1 MKKLFSILLFVFAV
15 LVVCS
20 MKLNVKADENFSGRT
35 LTIYNVEDYIS
46 NGEDGYVDIIADFEE
61 LYNCKVNY
69 YTYDTNETMYN
80 QFNLQKE
87 GTYDLVCSSEYM
99 LQKMIKE
106 ELVVPLENVAAN
118 IPNYDKYAAKVL
130 REKFKSMEV
139 KYKGSTVNLDQ
150 FVVGYMWGTVGI
162 IYDPYCSDTIQEDVK
177 SWDVFWNP
185 TYKDL
190 ISIKNS
196 LRDAF
201 IPGLFHYYSQ
211 SDTFQ
216 TLMKAYQEDPSDVNC
231 KAYNVYLQDLFD
243 FKLDGSKESEAEN
256 MEKIAHVKEEL
267 TSMKKNIFG
276 FEVDSGKNDIITGKI
291 KLNLAYSGDAVF
303 SIDTARDEA
312 DKYLE
317 FYIPEDGSNNWYDGW
332 VIPKG
337 AKNVD
342 LAYKF
347 LDYLSDPANAADN
360 MDYIGYTPY
369 IVGDELFTLTGKW
382 YGACDYDVN
391 AEYLVEEEAYVIYND
406 ELFSIIKDKPA
417 DLAIYPDNTEYF
429 ESCEYDSEAEYTCG
443 DMVSNAGK
451 FYNYIADEDG
461 NGDLNDEDK
470 FECIEGYDLS
480 FLFEGSLS
488 EGRRAIIYAYD
499 GSQNEL
505 ETQYPNEQILARC
518 AIMND
523 FGVYN
528 DDVVIM
534 WSQVKASTNMTPV
547 YIFLSVTVVL
557 LAIGLTAY
565 FVRKKIVTNYKK
577 KLVKY

>member
-1 MKKLFSILLFVFAV
+1 MKKVFSILLFVFGFILLASTSIN
-15 LVVCS
+15 L
-20 MKLNVKADENFSGRT
+20 KADEDFSGRT

-106 ELVVPLENVAAN
+106 ELVVPFENLAVN
-118 IPNYDKYAAKVL
+118 IPNYEKYASKTL
-130 REKFKSMEV
+130 RNKFKGMEV
-139 KYKGSTVNLDQ
+139 QYKGETVNLDQ

-177 SWDVFWNP
+177 SWDVFWDP

-201 IPGLFHYYSQ
+201 IPGLFHYYSKEDNFQ
-211 SDTFQ
+211 S
-216 TLMKAYQEDPSDVNC
+216 LMKAYQENPTEENC
-231 KAYNVYLQDLFD
+231 KAYNALLQDIFD
-243 FKLDGSKESEAEN
+243 FKLDGSEASEQEN
-256 MEKIAHVKEEL
+256 FEKIAHVKDEL
-267 TSMKKNIFG
+267 IDMKKNIFG

-303 SIDTARDEA
+303 SIDTARNEA

-347 LDYLSDPANAADN
+347 LDYLSDPENAANN
-360 MDYIGYTPY
+360 MDYIGYTPF
-369 IVGDELFTLTGKW
+369 IVGDALFTLTGKW

-391 AEYLVEEEAYVIYND
+391 AEYLVEDEAYVIYED
-406 ELFSIIKDKPA
+406 ELYAIIKDKPA
-417 DLAIYPDNTEYF
+417 DLEVYPTNTEYF
-429 ESCEYDSEAEYTCG
+429 ESLEYDVSSTYTSG
-443 DMVSNAGK
+443 DMVSFAGK
-451 FYNYIADEDG
+451 YYNYINDEDG
-461 NGDLNDEDK
+461 NADITNEDY
-470 FECIEGYDLS
+470 FEEIEGYDLS
-480 FLFEGSLS
+480 YLFEGSLS

-505 ETQYPNEQILARC
+505 ETQYPSQEILARC

-528 DDVVIM
+528 DQVVIM
-534 WSQVKASTNMTPV
+534 WSQVKAYTNMTPV
-547 YIFLSVTVVL
+547 YVFLSIVL
-557 LAIGLTAY
+557 VLSIGLVV
-565 FVRKKIVTNYKK
+565 FVVVRKKIINNYKK
-577 KLVKY
+577 KLVK

>member
-1 MKKLFSILLFVFAV
+1 MKKVFSILLFVFGFI
-15 LVVCS
+15 LLLS
-20 MKLNVKADENFSGRT
+20 TSINLKADDDFSGRT

-46 NGEDGYVDIIADFEE
+46 NGEDGCVDIIADFEE

-106 ELVVPLENVAAN
+106 ELVVPFENLAVN
-118 IPNYDKYAAKVL
+118 IPNYEKYASKTL
-130 REKFKSMEV
+130 RNKFKGMEV
-139 KYKGSTVNLDQ
+139 QYKGETVNLDQ

-177 SWDVFWNP
+177 SWDVFWDP

-201 IPGLFHYYSQ
+201 IPGLFHYYSKED
-211 SDTFQ
+211 SFQ
-216 TLMKAYQEDPSDVNC
+216 NLMKAYQENPTEENC
-231 KAYNVYLQDLFD
+231 KAYNALLQDIFD
-243 FKLDGSKESEAEN
+243 FKLDGSEASEKEN
-256 MEKIAHVKEEL
+256 YEKIAHVKDEL
-267 TSMKKNIFG
+267 IDMKKNIFG

-303 SIDTARDEA
+303 SIDTARNEA

-347 LDYLSDPANAADN
+347 LDYLSDPENAANN
-360 MDYIGYTPY
+360 MDYIGYTPF
-369 IVGDELFTLTGKW
+369 IVGDALFTLTGKW

-391 AEYLVEEEAYVIYND
+391 AEYLVEDEAYVIYED
-406 ELFSIIKDKPA
+406 ELYAIIKDKPA
-417 DLAIYPDNTEYF
+417 DLEVYPTNTEYF
-429 ESCEYDSEAEYTCG
+429 ESLEYDASSTYTSG
-443 DMVSNAGK
+443 DMVSFAGK
-451 FYNYIADEDG
+451 YYNYINDEDG
-461 NGDLNDEDK
+461 NADITNEDY
-470 FECIEGYDLS
+470 FEEIEGYDLS
-480 FLFEGSLS
+480 YLFEGSLS

-505 ETQYPNEQILARC
+505 ETQYPSQEILARC

-528 DDVVIM
+528 DQVVIM
-534 WSQVKASTNMTPV
+534 WSQVKAYTNMTPV
-547 YIFLSVTVVL
+547 YVFLSIVL
-557 LAIGLTAY
+557 VLSIGLVI
-565 FVRKKIVTNYKK
+565 FVVVRKKIINNYKK
-577 KLVKY
+577 KLVK

>member
-1 MKKLFSILLFVFAV
+1 MKKVFSILLFVFGFI
-15 LVVCS
+15 LLLS
-20 MKLNVKADENFSGRT
+20 TSINLKADEDFSGRT

-61 LYNCKVNY
+61 KYNCKVNY

-106 ELVVPLENVAAN
+106 ELVVPFENLAVN
-118 IPNYDKYAAKVL
+118 IPNYEKYASKTL
-130 REKFKSMEV
+130 RNKFKGMEV
-139 KYKGSTVNLDQ
+139 QYKGETVNLDQ

-201 IPGLFHYYSQ
+201 IPGLFHYYSKEDNFQ
-211 SDTFQ
+211 S
-216 TLMKAYQEDPSDVNC
+216 LMKAYQENPTEENC
-231 KAYNVYLQDLFD
+231 KAYNALLQDIFD
-243 FKLDGSKESEAEN
+243 FKLDGSEASENEN
-256 MEKIAHVKEEL
+256 YEKIAHVKDEL
-267 TSMKKNIFG
+267 IDMKKNIFG

-303 SIDTARDEA
+303 SIDTARNEA

-347 LDYLSDPANAADN
+347 LDYLSDPENAANN
-360 MDYIGYTPY
+360 MDYIGYTPF
-369 IVGDELFTLTGKW
+369 IVGDALFTLTGKW

-391 AEYLVEEEAYVIYND
+391 AEYLVEDEAYVIYED
-406 ELFSIIKDKPA
+406 ELYVIIKDKPA
-417 DLAIYPDNTEYF
+417 DLEIYPTNTEYF
-429 ESCEYDSEAEYTCG
+429 ESLEYDASSTYTSG
-443 DMVSNAGK
+443 DMVSFSGK
-451 FYNYIADEDG
+451 YYNYINDEDG
-461 NGDLNDEDK
+461 NADITNEDY
-470 FECIEGYDLS
+470 FEEIEGYDLS
-480 FLFEGSLS
+480 YLFEGSLS

-505 ETQYPNEQILARC
+505 ETQYPSQEILARC

-528 DDVVIM
+528 DQVVIM
-534 WSQVKASTNMTPV
+534 WSQVKAYTNMTPV
-547 YIFLSVTVVL
+547 YVFLSVVL
-557 LAIGLTAY
+557 VLSIGLVV
-565 FVRKKIVTNYKK
+565 FVVVRKKIINNYKK
-577 KLVKY
+577 KLVK

>member
-1 MKKLFSILLFVFAV
+1 MKKVFSILLFVFGFI
-15 LVVCS
+15 LLLS
-20 MKLNVKADENFSGRT
+20 TSINLKADDDFSGRT

-46 NGEDGYVDIIADFEE
+46 NGEDGCVDIIADFEE
-61 LYNCKVNY
+61 KYNCKVNY

-106 ELVVPLENVAAN
+106 ELVVPFENLAEN
-118 IPNYDKYAAKVL
+118 IPNYEKYASKTL
-130 REKFKSMEV
+130 RNKFKGMEV
-139 KYKGSTVNLDQ
+139 QYKGETVNLDQ

-177 SWDVFWNP
+177 SWDVFWDP

-211 SDTFQ
+211 EENFQ
-216 TLMKAYQEDPSDVNC
+216 NLMKAYQENPTEENC
-231 KAYNVYLQDLFD
+231 KAYNALLQDIFD
-243 FKLDGSKESEAEN
+243 FKLDGSEASENEN
-256 MEKIAHVKEEL
+256 YEKIAHVKDEL
-267 TSMKKNIFG
+267 IDMKKNIFG

-303 SIDTARDEA
+303 SIDTARNEA

-347 LDYLSDPANAADN
+347 LDYLSDPENAANN
-360 MDYIGYTPY
+360 MDYIGYTPF
-369 IVGDELFTLTGKW
+369 IVGDALFTLTGKW

-391 AEYLVEEEAYVIYND
+391 AEYLVEDEAYVIYED
-406 ELFSIIKDKPA
+406 ELYAIIKDKPA
-417 DLAIYPDNTEYF
+417 DLEVYPTNIEYF
-429 ESCEYDSEAEYTCG
+429 ESLEYDASSTYTSG
-443 DMVSNAGK
+443 DMVSFAGK
-451 FYNYIADEDG
+451 YYNYIYDEDG
-461 NGDLNDEDK
+461 NADITNEDY
-470 FECIEGYDLS
+470 FEEIKGYDLS
-480 FLFEGSLS
+480 YLFEGSLS

-505 ETQYPNEQILARC
+505 ETQYPSQEILARC

-528 DDVVIM
+528 DQVVIM
-534 WSQVKASTNMTPV
+534 WSQVKAYTNMTPV
-547 YIFLSVTVVL
+547 YVFLSIVL
-557 LAIGLTAY
+557 VLSIGLVV
-565 FVRKKIVTNYKK
+565 FVVVRKKIINNYKK
-577 KLVKY
+577 KLVK

>member
-1 MKKLFSILLFVFAV
+1 MKKILSCLIVFLSALILL
-15 LVVCS
+15 S
-20 MKLNVKADENFSGRT
+20 TSLNVNADEDYGGRV

-61 LYNCKVNY
+61 KYNVKVNY

-106 ELVVPLENVAAN
+106 ELVVPIDNIEAN
-118 IPNYDKYAAKVL
+118 IPNYHKYASKAL
-130 REKFKSMEV
+130 REKFRGMEV
-139 KYKGSTVNLDQ
+139 KYKGETVNLDQ

-162 IYDPYCSDTIQEDVK
+162 IYDPYCSDTIREDVK
-177 SWDVFWNP
+177 TWDVFWNP
-185 TYKDL
+185 EYKDL

-211 SDTFQ
+211 EDNFQ
-216 TLMKAYQEDPSDVNC
+216 NLMKAYQEAPTEANC
-231 KAYNVYLQDLFD
+231 KAYNALLQDIFD
-243 FKLDGSKESEAEN
+243 FKLDGSSASEAEN
-256 MEKIAHVKEEL
+256 LEKIAHVKDEL
-267 TSMKKNIFG
+267 ISMKGNIFG

-303 SIDTARDEA
+303 SIDTARNEA
-312 DKYLE
+312 DKRLE

-342 LAYKF
+342 LAYLF
-347 LDYLSDPANAADN
+347 LDYLSDPVNAADN
-360 MDYIGYTPY
+360 MDYIGYTPF
-369 IVGDELFTLTGKW
+369 IVGDALFTLTGKW

-391 AEYLVEEEAYVIYND
+391 AEYLVEDEAYVIYND
-406 ELFSIIKDKPA
+406 ELFEIIKDKPA
-417 DLAIYPDNTEYF
+417 ELEVYPDNEEYF
-429 ESCEYDSEAEYTCG
+429 SSLEYDESETYTSG
-443 DMVSNAGK
+443 DMVSFEGK
-451 FYNYIADEDG
+451 YYTYINDNDG
-461 NGDLNDEDK
+461 NGDITDENF
-470 FECIEGYDLS
+470 FEEIEGYDLS
-480 FLFEGSLS
+480 YLFEGSLS

-505 ETQYPNEQILARC
+505 ETQYPSEEILARC

-528 DDVVIM
+528 DQVVIM
-534 WSQVKASTNMTPV
+534 WSQVKAYTNMTPV
-547 YIFLSVTVVL
+547 YIFLAVVAVL
-557 LAIGLTAY
+557 LVGFSVFY
-565 FVRKKIVTNYKK
+565 VVRKRIITNYKK

>member
-1 MKKLFSILLFVFAV
+1 MKKVFSILLFVFGFI
-15 LVVCS
+15 LLLS
-20 MKLNVKADENFSGRT
+20 TSINLKADEDFSGRV

-106 ELVVPLENVAAN
+106 ELVVPFENLAVN
-118 IPNYDKYAAKVL
+118 IPNYEKYASKTL
-130 REKFKSMEV
+130 RNKFKGMEV
-139 KYKGSTVNLDQ
+139 QYKGETVNLDQ

-177 SWDVFWNP
+177 SWDVFWDP

-201 IPGLFHYYSQ
+201 IPGLFHYYSKEDNFQ
-211 SDTFQ
+211 S
-216 TLMKAYQEDPSDVNC
+216 LMKAYQENPTEENC
-231 KAYNVYLQDLFD
+231 KAYNALLQDIFD
-243 FKLDGSKESEAEN
+243 FKLDGSEASEQEN
-256 MEKIAHVKEEL
+256 FEKIAHVKDEL
-267 TSMKKNIFG
+267 IDMKKNIFG

-303 SIDTARDEA
+303 SIDTAREEA

-347 LDYLSDPANAADN
+347 LDYLSDPENAANN
-360 MDYIGYTPY
+360 MDYIGYTPF
-369 IVGDELFTLTGKW
+369 IVGDALFTLTGKW

-391 AEYLVEEEAYVIYND
+391 AEYLVEDEAYVIYED
-406 ELFSIIKDKPA
+406 ELYAIIKDKPA
-417 DLAIYPDNTEYF
+417 DLEVYPTNTEYF
-429 ESCEYDSEAEYTCG
+429 ESLEYDASSTYTSG
-443 DMVSNAGK
+443 DMVSFAGK
-451 FYNYIADEDG
+451 YYNYINDEDG
-461 NGDLNDEDK
+461 NADITNEDY
-470 FECIEGYDLS
+470 FEEIEGYDLS
-480 FLFEGSLS
+480 YLFEGSLS

-505 ETQYPNEQILARC
+505 ETQYPSQEILARC

-528 DDVVIM
+528 DQVVIM
-534 WSQVKASTNMTPV
+534 WSQVKAYTNMTPV
-547 YIFLSVTVVL
+547 YVFLSVVL
-557 LAIGLTAY
+557 VLSIGLVV
-565 FVRKKIVTNYKK
+565 FVVVRKKIINNYKK
-577 KLVKY
+577 KLVK

>member
-1 MKKLFSILLFVFAV
+1 MKKVFSILLFAFGFI
-15 LVVCS
+15 LLLS
-20 MKLNVKADENFSGRT
+20 TSINLKADEDFSGRV

-61 LYNCKVNY
+61 KYNCKVNY

-106 ELVVPLENVAAN
+106 ELVVPFENLAVN
-118 IPNYDKYAAKVL
+118 IPNYEKYASKTL
-130 REKFKSMEV
+130 RNKFKGMEV
-139 KYKGSTVNLDQ
+139 QYKGETVNLDQ

-177 SWDVFWNP
+177 SWDVFWDP

-201 IPGLFHYYSQ
+201 IPGLFHYYSKEDNFQ
-211 SDTFQ
+211 S
-216 TLMKAYQEDPSDVNC
+216 LMKAYQENPTEENC
-231 KAYNVYLQDLFD
+231 KAYNALLQDIFD
-243 FKLDGSKESEAEN
+243 FKLDGSEASEQEN
-256 MEKIAHVKEEL
+256 FEKIAHVKDEL
-267 TSMKKNIFG
+267 IDMKKNIFG

-303 SIDTARDEA
+303 SIDTAREEA

-347 LDYLSDPANAADN
+347 LDYLSDPENAANN
-360 MDYIGYTPY
+360 MDYIGYTPF
-369 IVGDELFTLTGKW
+369 IVGDALFTLTGKW

-391 AEYLVEEEAYVIYND
+391 AEYLAEDEAYVIYED
-406 ELFSIIKDKPA
+406 ELYAIIKDKPA
-417 DLAIYPDNTEYF
+417 DLEVYPTNTEYF
-429 ESCEYDSEAEYTCG
+429 ESLEYDVSSTYTSG
-443 DMVSNAGK
+443 DMVSFAGK
-451 FYNYIADEDG
+451 YYNYINDEDG
-461 NGDLNDEDK
+461 NADITNEDY
-470 FECIEGYDLS
+470 FEEIEGYDLS
-480 FLFEGSLS
+480 YLFEGSLS

-505 ETQYPNEQILARC
+505 ETQYPSQEILARC

-528 DDVVIM
+528 DQVVIM
-534 WSQVKASTNMTPV
+534 WSQVKAYTNMTPV
-547 YIFLSVTVVL
+547 YVFLSVVL
-557 LAIGLTAY
+557 VLSIGLVV
-565 FVRKKIVTNYKK
+565 FVVVRKKIINNYKK
-577 KLVKY
+577 KLVK

>member
-1 MKKLFSILLFVFAV
+1 MKKVFSILLFVFGFI
-15 LVVCS
+15 LLLS
-20 MKLNVKADENFSGRT
+20 TSINLKADEDFSGRT

-61 LYNCKVNY
+61 KYNCKVNY

-106 ELVVPLENVAAN
+106 ELVVPFENLAVN
-118 IPNYDKYAAKVL
+118 IPNYEKYASKTL
-130 REKFKSMEV
+130 RNKFKGMEV
-139 KYKGSTVNLDQ
+139 QYKGETVNLDQ

-177 SWDVFWNP
+177 SWDVFWDP

-201 IPGLFHYYSQ
+201 IPGLFHYYSKE
-211 SDTFQ
+211 DNFQ
-216 TLMKAYQEDPSDVNC
+216 NLMKAYQENPTEENC
-231 KAYNVYLQDLFD
+231 KAYNALLQDIFD
-243 FKLDGSKESEAEN
+243 FKLDGSEASENEN
-256 MEKIAHVKEEL
+256 YEKIAHVKDEL
-267 TSMKKNIFG
+267 IDMKKNIFG

-303 SIDTARDEA
+303 SIDTARNEA

-342 LAYKF
+342 LAYRF
-347 LDYLSDPANAADN
+347 LDYLSDPENAANN
-360 MDYIGYTPY
+360 MDYIGYTPF
-369 IVGDELFTLTGKW
+369 IVGDALFTLTGKW

-391 AEYLVEEEAYVIYND
+391 AEYLVEDEAYVIYED
-406 ELFSIIKDKPA
+406 ELYAIIKDKPA
-417 DLAIYPDNTEYF
+417 DLEVYPTNTEYF
-429 ESCEYDSEAEYTCG
+429 ESLEYDASSTYTSG
-443 DMVSNAGK
+443 DMVSFAGK
-451 FYNYIADEDG
+451 YYNYINDEDG
-461 NGDLNDEDK
+461 NADITNEDY
-470 FECIEGYDLS
+470 FEEIEGYDLS
-480 FLFEGSLS
+480 YLFEGSLS

-505 ETQYPNEQILARC
+505 ETQYPSQEILARC

-528 DDVVIM
+528 DQVVIM
-534 WSQVKASTNMTPV
+534 WSQVKAYTNMTPV
-547 YIFLSVTVVL
+547 YVFLSVVL
-557 LAIGLTAY
+557 VLSIGLVV
-565 FVRKKIVTNYKK
+565 FVVVRKKIINNYKK
-577 KLVKY
+577 KLVK

>member
-1 MKKLFSILLFVFAV
+1 MKKVFSILLFVFGFI
-15 LVVCS
+15 LLLS
-20 MKLNVKADENFSGRT
+20 TSISLKADEDFSGRV

-61 LYNCKVNY
+61 KYNCKVNY

-106 ELVVPLENVAAN
+106 ELVVPFENLAVN
-118 IPNYDKYAAKVL
+118 IPNYEKYASKTL
-130 REKFKSMEV
+130 RNKFKGMEV
-139 KYKGSTVNLDQ
+139 QYKGETVNLDQ

-177 SWDVFWNP
+177 SWDVFWDP

-201 IPGLFHYYSQ
+201 IPGLFHYYSKEDNFQ
-211 SDTFQ
+211 S
-216 TLMKAYQEDPSDVNC
+216 LMKAYQENPTEENC
-231 KAYNVYLQDLFD
+231 KAYNALLQDIFD
-243 FKLDGSKESEAEN
+243 FKLDGSEASENEN
-256 MEKIAHVKEEL
+256 YEKIAHVKDEL
-267 TSMKKNIFG
+267 IDMKKNIFG

-303 SIDTARDEA
+303 SIDTAREEA

-347 LDYLSDPANAADN
+347 LDYLSDPENAANN
-360 MDYIGYTPY
+360 MDYIGYTPF
-369 IVGDELFTLTGKW
+369 IVGDALFTLTGKW

-391 AEYLVEEEAYVIYND
+391 AEYLVEDEAYVIYED
-406 ELFSIIKDKPA
+406 ELYAIIKDKPA
-417 DLAIYPDNTEYF
+417 DLEVYPTNTEYF
-429 ESCEYDSEAEYTCG
+429 ESLEYDASSTYTSG
-443 DMVSNAGK
+443 DMVSFAGK
-451 FYNYIADEDG
+451 YYNYINDEDG
-461 NGDLNDEDK
+461 NADITNEDY
-470 FECIEGYDLS
+470 FEEIEGYDLS
-480 FLFEGSLS
+480 YLFEGSLS

-505 ETQYPNEQILARC
+505 ETQYPSQEILARC

-528 DDVVIM
+528 DQVVIM
-534 WSQVKASTNMTPV
+534 WSQVKAYTNMTPV
-547 YIFLSVTVVL
+547 YVFLSVVL
-557 LAIGLTAY
+557 VLSIGLVV
-565 FVRKKIVTNYKK
+565 FVVVRKKIINNYKK
-577 KLVKY
+577 KLVK

>member
-1 MKKLFSILLFVFAV
+1 MKKILTYLIVFLSA
-15 LVVCS
+15 LAILS
-20 MKLNVKADENFSGRT
+20 TSLNIRADEDFGGRT

-61 LYNCKVNY
+61 KYNVKVNY

-106 ELVVPLENVAAN
+106 ELVVPFENVEAN
-118 IPNYDKYAAKVL
+118 IPNYHKYTSKAL
-130 REKFKSMEV
+130 REKFKGMEV
-139 KYKGSTVNLDQ
+139 TYKGETVNLDQ

-162 IYDPYCSDTIQEDVK
+162 IYDPECSDTIQEDVK

-185 TYKDL
+185 EYKDL

-211 SDTFQ
+211 DDTFQ
-216 TLMKAYQEDPSDVNC
+216 TLMKAYQEDPTEANC
-231 KAYNVYLQDLFD
+231 KAYNALLQDIFD
-243 FKLDGSKESEAEN
+243 FKLDGSRASEEEN
-256 MEKIAHVKEEL
+256 YAKIAHVKDEL
-267 TSMKKNIFG
+267 ISMKGNIFG

-303 SIDTARDEA
+303 SIDTARNEA

-347 LDYLSDPANAADN
+347 LDYLSDPENAANN
-360 MDYIGYTPY
+360 MDYIGYTPF
-369 IVGDELFTLTGKW
+369 IVGDALFTLTGKW

-391 AEYLVEEEAYVIYND
+391 AEYLVEDEAYVIYND
-406 ELFSIIKDKPA
+406 ELFEIIKDKPA
-417 DLAIYPDNTEYF
+417 ELEVYPDNTEYF
-429 ESCEYDSEAEYTCG
+429 SSLEYDEEETYTSG
-443 DMVSNAGK
+443 DMVSYNGK
-451 FYNYIADEDG
+451 YYNYINENDG
-461 NGDLNDEDK
+461 NGDILNEDF
-470 FECIEGYDLS
+470 FEEIEGYDLS
-480 FLFEGSLS
+480 YLFEGSLT

-505 ETQYPNEQILARC
+505 ETQYPSQEILARC

-528 DDVVIM
+528 DQVVIM
-534 WSQVKASTNMTPV
+534 WSQVKAYTNMTPV
-547 YIFLSVTVVL
+547 YVFLSVVAVL
-557 LAIGLTAY
+557 LIGFAVFY
-565 FVRKKIVTNYKK
+565 VVRKRIITNYKK
-577 KLVKY
+577 KLVK

>member
-1 MKKLFSILLFVFAV
+1 MKKVFSILLFVFAFV
-15 LVVCS
+15 LVFS
-20 MKLNVKADENFSGRT
+20 TSLSLKADDDFNGRV

-61 LYNCKVNY
+61 KYNCRVNY

-106 ELVVPLENVAAN
+106 ELVVPIEDLPTN
-118 IPNYDKYAAKVL
+118 IPNYEKYASKTL
-130 REKFKSMEV
+130 RNKFKGMEV
-139 KYKGSTVNLDQ
+139 KYKGQTVNLDQ

-185 TYKDL
+185 IYKDL

-211 SDTFQ
+211 EENFQ
-216 TLMKAYQEDPSDVNC
+216 SLMKAYQENPTEENC
-231 KAYNVYLQDLFD
+231 KAYNALLQDIFD
-243 FKLDGSKESEAEN
+243 FKLDGSEASENEN
-256 MEKIAHVKEEL
+256 YEKIAHVKDEL
-267 TSMKKNIFG
+267 ISMKQNIFG

-303 SIDTARDEA
+303 SIDTARNEA

-347 LDYLSDPANAADN
+347 LDYLSNPENAANN
-360 MDYIGYTPY
+360 MDYIGYTPF
-369 IVGDELFTLTGKW
+369 IVGDALFTLTGKW

-391 AEYLVEEEAYVIYND
+391 AEYLVEDEAYVIYED
-406 ELFSIIKDKPA
+406 ELFAIIKDKPA
-417 DLAIYPDNTEYF
+417 DLEVYPTNTEYF
-429 ESCEYDSEAEYTCG
+429 ESLEYDATSTYTSG
-443 DMVSNAGK
+443 DMVSFAGK
-451 FYNYIADEDG
+451 YYNYINDEDG
-461 NGDLNDEDK
+461 NADITNEDY
-470 FECIEGYDLS
+470 FEEIEGYDLS
-480 FLFEGSLS
+480 YLFEGSLS

-505 ETQYPNEQILARC
+505 ETQYPSQEILARC

-528 DDVVIM
+528 DQVVIM
-534 WSQVKASTNMTPV
+534 WSQVKAYTNMTPV
-547 YIFLSVTVVL
+547 YVFLSIVL
-557 LAIGLTAY
+557 VLSAGLIIFY
-565 FVRKKIVTNYKK
+565 VVRKRIINI
-577 KLVKY
+577 

>member
-1 MKKLFSILLFVFAV
+1 MKKVFSILLFVFGFI
-15 LVVCS
+15 LLLS
-20 MKLNVKADENFSGRT
+20 TSINLKADDDFSGRT

-46 NGEDGYVDIIADFEE
+46 NGEDGCVDIIADFEE

-106 ELVVPLENVAAN
+106 ELVVPFENLAKN
-118 IPNYDKYAAKVL
+118 IPNYEKYASKTL
-130 REKFKSMEV
+130 RNKFKGMEV
-139 KYKGSTVNLDQ
+139 QYKGETVNLDQ

-177 SWDVFWNP
+177 SWDVFWDP

-201 IPGLFHYYSQ
+201 IPGLFHYYSKE
-211 SDTFQ
+211 DNFQ
-216 TLMKAYQEDPSDVNC
+216 NLMKAYQENPTEENC
-231 KAYNVYLQDLFD
+231 KAYNALLQDIFD
-243 FKLDGSKESEAEN
+243 FKLDGSEASENEN
-256 MEKIAHVKEEL
+256 YEKIAHVKDEL
-267 TSMKKNIFG
+267 IDMKKNIFG

-303 SIDTARDEA
+303 SIDTAREEA

-347 LDYLSDPANAADN
+347 LDYLSDPENAANN
-360 MDYIGYTPY
+360 MDYIGYTPF
-369 IVGDELFTLTGKW
+369 IVGDALFTLTGKW

-391 AEYLVEEEAYVIYND
+391 AEYLVEDEAYVIYED
-406 ELFSIIKDKPA
+406 ELYAIIKDKPA
-417 DLAIYPDNTEYF
+417 DLEVYPTNTEYF
-429 ESCEYDSEAEYTCG
+429 ESLEYDVSSTYTSG
-443 DMVSNAGK
+443 DMVSFEGK
-451 FYNYIADEDG
+451 YYNYINDEDG
-461 NGDLNDEDK
+461 NADITNEDY
-470 FECIEGYDLS
+470 FEAIEGYDLS
-480 FLFEGSLS
+480 YLFEGSLS

-505 ETQYPNEQILARC
+505 ETQYPSQEILARC

-528 DDVVIM
+528 DQVVIM
-534 WSQVKASTNMTPV
+534 WSQVKAYTNMTPV
-547 YIFLSVTVVL
+547 YVFLSIVL
-557 LAIGLTAY
+557 VLSIGLVI
-565 FVRKKIVTNYKK
+565 FVVVRKKIINNYKK
-577 KLVKY
+577 KLVK

>member
-1 MKKLFSILLFVFAV
+1 MKKVFSILLFVFGFILLASTSIN
-15 LVVCS
+15 L
-20 MKLNVKADENFSGRT
+20 KADEDFSGRV

-106 ELVVPLENVAAN
+106 ELVVPFENLAEN
-118 IPNYDKYAAKVL
+118 IPNYEKYASKTL
-130 REKFKSMEV
+130 RNKFKGMEV
-139 KYKGSTVNLDQ
+139 QYKGETVNLDQ

-177 SWDVFWNP
+177 SWDVFWDP

-201 IPGLFHYYSQ
+201 IPGLFHYYSKEDNFQ
-211 SDTFQ
+211 S
-216 TLMKAYQEDPSDVNC
+216 LMKAYQENPTEENC
-231 KAYNVYLQDLFD
+231 KAYNALLQDIFD
-243 FKLDGSKESEAEN
+243 FKLDGSEASEQEN
-256 MEKIAHVKEEL
+256 FEKIAHVKDEL
-267 TSMKKNIFG
+267 IDMKKNIFG

-303 SIDTARDEA
+303 SIDTARNEA

-347 LDYLSDPANAADN
+347 LDYLSDPENAANN
-360 MDYIGYTPY
+360 MDYIGYTPF
-369 IVGDELFTLTGKW
+369 IVGDALFTLTGKW

-391 AEYLVEEEAYVIYND
+391 AEYLVEDEAYVIYED
-406 ELFSIIKDKPA
+406 ELYAIIKDKPA
-417 DLAIYPDNTEYF
+417 DLEVYPTNTEYF
-429 ESCEYDSEAEYTCG
+429 ESLEYDASSTYTSG
-443 DMVSNAGK
+443 DMVSFSGK
-451 FYNYIADEDG
+451 YYNYINDEDG
-461 NGDLNDEDK
+461 NADITNEDY
-470 FECIEGYDLS
+470 FEEIEGYDLS
-480 FLFEGSLS
+480 YLFEGSLS

-505 ETQYPNEQILARC
+505 ETQYPSQEILARC

-528 DDVVIM
+528 DQVVIM
-534 WSQVKASTNMTPV
+534 WSQVKAYTNMTPV
-547 YIFLSVTVVL
+547 YVFLSVVL
-557 LAIGLTAY
+557 VLSIGLVV
-565 FVRKKIVTNYKK
+565 FVVVRKKIINNYKK
-577 KLVKY
+577 KLVK

>member
-1 MKKLFSILLFVFAV
+1 MKKVFSILLFVFGFILLASTSIN
-15 LVVCS
+15 L
-20 MKLNVKADENFSGRT
+20 KADEDFSGRV

-106 ELVVPLENVAAN
+106 ELVVPFENLAVN
-118 IPNYDKYAAKVL
+118 IPNYEKYASKTL
-130 REKFKSMEV
+130 RNKFKGMEV
-139 KYKGSTVNLDQ
+139 QYKGETVNLDQ

-177 SWDVFWNP
+177 SWDVFWDP

-201 IPGLFHYYSQ
+201 IPGLFHYYSKEDNFQ
-211 SDTFQ
+211 S
-216 TLMKAYQEDPSDVNC
+216 LMKAYQENPTEENC
-231 KAYNVYLQDLFD
+231 KAYNALLQDIFD
-243 FKLDGSKESEAEN
+243 FKLDGSEASEQEN
-256 MEKIAHVKEEL
+256 FEKIAHVKDEL
-267 TSMKKNIFG
+267 IDMKKNIFG

-303 SIDTARDEA
+303 SIDTARNEA

-347 LDYLSDPANAADN
+347 LDYLSDPENAANN
-360 MDYIGYTPY
+360 MDYIGYTPF
-369 IVGDELFTLTGKW
+369 IVGDALFTLTGKW

-391 AEYLVEEEAYVIYND
+391 AEYLVEDEAYVIYED
-406 ELFSIIKDKPA
+406 ELYAIIKDKLA
-417 DLAIYPDNTEYF
+417 DLEVYPTNTEYF
-429 ESCEYDSEAEYTCG
+429 ESLEYDASSTYTSG
-443 DMVSNAGK
+443 DMVSFAGK
-451 FYNYIADEDG
+451 YYNYINDEDG
-461 NGDLNDEDK
+461 NADITNEDY
-470 FECIEGYDLS
+470 FEEIEGYDLS
-480 FLFEGSLS
+480 YLFEGSLS

-505 ETQYPNEQILARC
+505 ETQYPSQEILARC

-528 DDVVIM
+528 DQVVIM
-534 WSQVKASTNMTPV
+534 WSQVKAYTNMTPV
-547 YIFLSVTVVL
+547 YVFLSIVL
-557 LAIGLTAY
+557 VLSIGLVV
-565 FVRKKIVTNYKK
+565 FVVVRKKIINNYKK
-577 KLVKY
+577 KLVK

>member
-1 MKKLFSILLFVFAV
+1 MKKVFSILLFVFGFI
-15 LVVCS
+15 LLLS
-20 MKLNVKADENFSGRT
+20 TSINLKADDDFSGRT

-46 NGEDGYVDIIADFEE
+46 NGEDGCVDIIADFEE
-61 LYNCKVNY
+61 KYNCKVNY

-106 ELVVPLENVAAN
+106 ELVVPFENLAEN
-118 IPNYDKYAAKVL
+118 IPNYEKYASKTL
-130 REKFKSMEV
+130 RNKFKGMEV
-139 KYKGSTVNLDQ
+139 QYKGETVNLDQ

-177 SWDVFWNP
+177 SWDVFWDP

-211 SDTFQ
+211 EENFQ
-216 TLMKAYQEDPSDVNC
+216 NLMKAYQENPTEENC
-231 KAYNVYLQDLFD
+231 KAYNALLQDIFD
-243 FKLDGSKESEAEN
+243 FKLDGSEASENEN
-256 MEKIAHVKEEL
+256 YEKIAHVKDEL
-267 TSMKKNIFG
+267 IDMKKNIFG

-303 SIDTARDEA
+303 SIDTARNEA

-347 LDYLSDPANAADN
+347 LDYLSDPENAANN
-360 MDYIGYTPY
+360 MDYIGYTPF
-369 IVGDELFTLTGKW
+369 IVGDALFTLTGKW

-391 AEYLVEEEAYVIYND
+391 A
-406 ELFSIIKDKPA
+406 S
-417 DLAIYPDNTEYF
+417 
-429 ESCEYDSEAEYTCG
+429 S
-443 DMVSNAGK
+443 
-451 FYNYIADEDG
+451 
-461 NGDLNDEDK
+461 
-470 FECIEGYDLS
+470 
-480 FLFEGSLS
+480 
-488 EGRRAIIYAYD
+488 
-499 GSQNEL
+499 
-505 ETQYPNEQILARC
+505 
-518 AIMND
+518 
-523 FGVYN
+523 
-528 DDVVIM
+528 
-534 WSQVKASTNMTPV
+534 ST
-547 YIFLSVTVVL
+547 
-557 LAIGLTAY
+557 
-565 FVRKKIVTNYKK
+565 
-577 KLVKY
+577 KYSAFTS

>member
-1 MKKLFSILLFVFAV
+1 MKKVFSILLFVFGFI
-15 LVVCS
+15 LLLS
-20 MKLNVKADENFSGRT
+20 TSINLKADEDFSGRT

-61 LYNCKVNY
+61 KYNCKVNY

-106 ELVVPLENVAAN
+106 ELVVPFENLAVN
-118 IPNYDKYAAKVL
+118 IPNYEKYASKTL
-130 REKFKSMEV
+130 RNKFKGMEV
-139 KYKGSTVNLDQ
+139 QYKGETVNLDQ

-177 SWDVFWNP
+177 SWDVFWDP

-201 IPGLFHYYSQ
+201 IPGLFHYYSKE
-211 SDTFQ
+211 DNFQ
-216 TLMKAYQEDPSDVNC
+216 NLMKAYQENPTEENC
-231 KAYNVYLQDLFD
+231 KVYNALLQDIFD
-243 FKLDGSKESEAEN
+243 FKLDGSEASENEN
-256 MEKIAHVKEEL
+256 YEKIAHVKDEL
-267 TSMKKNIFG
+267 IDMKKNIFG

-303 SIDTARDEA
+303 SIDTAREEA

-347 LDYLSDPANAADN
+347 LDYLSDPENAANN
-360 MDYIGYTPY
+360 MDYIGYTPF
-369 IVGDELFTLTGKW
+369 IVGDALFTLTGKW

-391 AEYLVEEEAYVIYND
+391 AEYLVEDEAYVIYED
-406 ELFSIIKDKPA
+406 ELYAIIKDKPA
-417 DLAIYPDNTEYF
+417 DLEVYPTNTEYF
-429 ESCEYDSEAEYTCG
+429 ESLEYDASSTYTSG
-443 DMVSNAGK
+443 DMVSFAGK
-451 FYNYIADEDG
+451 YYNYINDEDG
-461 NGDLNDEDK
+461 NADITNEDY
-470 FECIEGYDLS
+470 FEEIEGYDLS
-480 FLFEGSLS
+480 YLFEGSLS
-488 EGRRAIIYAYD
+488 EGRRAIIYAYE

-505 ETQYPNEQILARC
+505 ETQYPSQEILARC

-528 DDVVIM
+528 DQVVIM
-534 WSQVKASTNMTPV
+534 WSQVKAYTNMTPV
-547 YIFLSVTVVL
+547 YVFLSVVL
-557 LAIGLTAY
+557 VLSIGLVV
-565 FVRKKIVTNYKK
+565 FVVVRKKIINNYKK
-577 KLVKY
+577 KLVK

>member
-1 MKKLFSILLFVFAV
+1 MKKILTCLIVFISAVALLSTSI
-15 LVVCS
+15 
-20 MKLNVKADENFSGRT
+20 NIKADEDFGGRT

-61 LYNCKVNY
+61 KYNVKVNY

-106 ELVVPLENVAAN
+106 ELVVPFENVEAN
-118 IPNYDKYAAKVL
+118 IPNYHKYASKAL
-130 REKFKSMEV
+130 REKFRGMEV
-139 KYKGSTVNLDQ
+139 TYKGETVNLDQ

-162 IYDPYCSDTIQEDVK
+162 IYDPECSDTIQEDVK

-185 TYKDL
+185 EYKDL

-211 SDTFQ
+211 DENFQ
-216 TLMKAYQEDPSDVNC
+216 TLMKAYQEDPTEANC
-231 KAYNVYLQDLFD
+231 KAYNALLQDIFD
-243 FKLDGSKESEAEN
+243 FKLDGSKASEDEN
-256 MEKIAHVKEEL
+256 YAKIAHVKDEL
-267 TSMKKNIFG
+267 ISMKGNIFG

-303 SIDTARDEA
+303 SIDTARNEA

-347 LDYLSDPANAADN
+347 LDYLSDPENAANN
-360 MDYIGYTPY
+360 MDYIGYTPF
-369 IVGDELFTLTGKW
+369 IVGDALFTLTGKW

-391 AEYLVEEEAYVIYND
+391 AEYLVEDEAYVIYND
-406 ELFSIIKDKPA
+406 ELFEIIKDKPA
-417 DLAIYPDNTEYF
+417 ELEVYPDNTEYF
-429 ESCEYDSEAEYTCG
+429 SSLEYDEEETYTSG
-443 DMVSNAGK
+443 DMVSYNGK
-451 FYNYIADEDG
+451 YYNYINENDG
-461 NGDLNDEDK
+461 NGDILNEDF
-470 FECIEGYDLS
+470 FEELEGYDLS
-480 FLFEGSLS
+480 YLFEGSLS

-505 ETQYPNEQILARC
+505 ETQYPSQEILARC

-528 DDVVIM
+528 DQVVIM
-534 WSQVKASTNMTPV
+534 WSQVKAYTNMMPV
-547 YIFLSVTVVL
+547 YVFLSVVAVL
-557 LAIGLTAY
+557 LIGFAVFY
-565 FVRKKIVTNYKK
+565 VVRKRIITNYKK
-577 KLVKY
+577 KLVK

>member
-1 MKKLFSILLFVFAV
+1 MKKILTYLIVFLSA
-15 LVVCS
+15 LAILS
-20 MKLNVKADENFSGRT
+20 TSLNIRADEDFGGRT

-61 LYNCKVNY
+61 KYNVKVNY

-106 ELVVPLENVAAN
+106 ELVVPFENVEAN
-118 IPNYDKYAAKVL
+118 IPNYHKYASKAL
-130 REKFKSMEV
+130 REKFKGMEV
-139 KYKGSTVNLDQ
+139 TYKGETVNLDQ

-162 IYDPYCSDTIQEDVK
+162 IYDPECSDTIQEDVK

-185 TYKDL
+185 EYKDL

-211 SDTFQ
+211 DDTFQ
-216 TLMKAYQEDPSDVNC
+216 TLMKAYQEDPTEANC
-231 KAYNVYLQDLFD
+231 KAYNALLQDIFD
-243 FKLDGSKESEAEN
+243 FKLDGSRASEEEN
-256 MEKIAHVKEEL
+256 YAKIAHVKDEL
-267 TSMKKNIFG
+267 ISMKGNIFG

-303 SIDTARDEA
+303 SIDTARNEA

-347 LDYLSDPANAADN
+347 LDYLSDPENAANN
-360 MDYIGYTPY
+360 MDYIGYTPF
-369 IVGDELFTLTGKW
+369 IVGDALFTLTGKW

-391 AEYLVEEEAYVIYND
+391 AEYLVEDEAYVIYND
-406 ELFSIIKDKPA
+406 ELFEIIKDKPA
-417 DLAIYPDNTEYF
+417 ELEVYPDNTEYF
-429 ESCEYDSEAEYTCG
+429 SSLEYDEEETYTSG
-443 DMVSNAGK
+443 DMVSYNGK
-451 FYNYIADEDG
+451 YYNYINENDG
-461 NGDLNDEDK
+461 NGDILNEDF
-470 FECIEGYDLS
+470 FEEIEGYDLS
-480 FLFEGSLS
+480 YLFEGSLT

-505 ETQYPNEQILARC
+505 ETQYPSQEILARC

-528 DDVVIM
+528 DQVVIM
-534 WSQVKASTNMTPV
+534 WSQVKAYTNMTPV
-547 YIFLSVTVVL
+547 YVFLSVVAVL
-557 LAIGLTAY
+557 LIGFAVFY
-565 FVRKKIVTNYKK
+565 VVRKRIITNYKK
-577 KLVKY
+577 KLVK

>member
-1 MKKLFSILLFVFAV
+1 MKKILTYLIVFLSA
-15 LVVCS
+15 LAILS
-20 MKLNVKADENFSGRT
+20 TSLNIRADEDFGGRT

-61 LYNCKVNY
+61 KYNVKVNY

-106 ELVVPLENVAAN
+106 ELVVPFENVEAN
-118 IPNYDKYAAKVL
+118 IPNYHKYASKAL
-130 REKFKSMEV
+130 REKFKGMEV
-139 KYKGSTVNLDQ
+139 TYKGETVNLDQ

-162 IYDPYCSDTIQEDVK
+162 IYDPECSDTIQEDVK

-185 TYKDL
+185 EYKDL

-211 SDTFQ
+211 DEAFQ
-216 TLMKAYQEDPSDVNC
+216 TLMKAYQEDPTEENC
-231 KAYNVYLQDLFD
+231 KAYNALLQDIFD
-243 FKLDGSKESEAEN
+243 FKLDGSEASENEN
-256 MEKIAHVKEEL
+256 YAKIAHVKDEL
-267 TSMKKNIFG
+267 ISMRGNIFG

-303 SIDTARDEA
+303 SIDTARNEA

-347 LDYLSDPANAADN
+347 LDYLSDPENAANN
-360 MDYIGYTPY
+360 MDYIGYTPF
-369 IVGDELFTLTGKW
+369 IVGDALFTLTGKW

-391 AEYLVEEEAYVIYND
+391 AEYLVEDEAYVIYND
-406 ELFSIIKDKPA
+406 ELFEIIKDKPA
-417 DLAIYPDNTEYF
+417 ELEVYPDNTEYF
-429 ESCEYDSEAEYTCG
+429 SSLEYDEEETYTSG
-443 DMVSNAGK
+443 DMVSYNGK
-451 FYNYIADEDG
+451 YYNYINENDG
-461 NGDLNDEDK
+461 NGDILNEDF
-470 FECIEGYDLS
+470 FEEIEGYDLS
-480 FLFEGSLS
+480 YLFEGSLT

-505 ETQYPNEQILARC
+505 ETQYPSQEILARC

-528 DDVVIM
+528 DQVVIM
-534 WSQVKASTNMTPV
+534 WSQVKAYTNMTPV
-547 YIFLSVTVVL
+547 YVFLSVVAVL
-557 LAIGLTAY
+557 LIGFAVFY
-565 FVRKKIVTNYKK
+565 VVRKRIITNYKK
-577 KLVKY
+577 KLVK

>member
-1 MKKLFSILLFVFAV
+1 MKKVFSILLFVFGFI
-15 LVVCS
+15 LLLS
-20 MKLNVKADENFSGRT
+20 TSINLKADEDFSGRV

-106 ELVVPLENVAAN
+106 ELVVPFENLAEN
-118 IPNYDKYAAKVL
+118 IPNYEKYASKTL
-130 REKFKSMEV
+130 RNKFKGMEV
-139 KYKGSTVNLDQ
+139 QYKGETVNLDQ

-177 SWDVFWNP
+177 SWDVFWDP

-201 IPGLFHYYSQ
+201 IPGLFHYYSKEDNFQ
-211 SDTFQ
+211 S
-216 TLMKAYQEDPSDVNC
+216 LMKAYQENPTEENC
-231 KAYNVYLQDLFD
+231 KAYNALLQDIFD
-243 FKLDGSKESEAEN
+243 FKLDGSEASEQEN
-256 MEKIAHVKEEL
+256 FEKIAHVKDEL
-267 TSMKKNIFG
+267 IDMKKNIFG

-303 SIDTARDEA
+303 SIDTARNEA

-347 LDYLSDPANAADN
+347 LDYLSDPENAANN
-360 MDYIGYTPY
+360 MDYIGYTPF
-369 IVGDELFTLTGKW
+369 IVGDALFTLTGKW

-391 AEYLVEEEAYVIYND
+391 AEYLVEDEAYVIYED
-406 ELFSIIKDKPA
+406 ELYAIIKDKPA
-417 DLAIYPDNTEYF
+417 DLEIYPTNTEYF
-429 ESCEYDSEAEYTCG
+429 ESLEYDASSTYTSG
-443 DMVSNAGK
+443 DMVSFSGK
-451 FYNYIADEDG
+451 YYNYINDEDG
-461 NGDLNDEDK
+461 NADITNEDY
-470 FECIEGYDLS
+470 FEEIEGYDLS
-480 FLFEGSLS
+480 YLFEGSLS

-505 ETQYPNEQILARC
+505 ETQYPSQEILARC

-528 DDVVIM
+528 DQVVIM
-534 WSQVKASTNMTPV
+534 WSQVKAYTNMTPV
-547 YIFLSVTVVL
+547 YVFLSVVL
-557 LAIGLTAY
+557 VLSIGLVV
-565 FVRKKIVTNYKK
+565 FVVVRKKIINNYKK
-577 KLVKY
+577 KLVK

>member
-1 MKKLFSILLFVFAV
+1 MKKVFSILLFVFGFI
-15 LVVCS
+15 LLLS
-20 MKLNVKADENFSGRT
+20 TSISLKADEDFSGRV

-61 LYNCKVNY
+61 KYNCKVNY

-106 ELVVPLENVAAN
+106 ELVVPFENLAVN
-118 IPNYDKYAAKVL
+118 IPNYEKYASKTL
-130 REKFKSMEV
+130 RNKFKGMEV
-139 KYKGSTVNLDQ
+139 QYKGETVNLDQ

-177 SWDVFWNP
+177 SWDVFWDP

-201 IPGLFHYYSQ
+201 IPGLFHYYSKEDNFQ
-211 SDTFQ
+211 S
-216 TLMKAYQEDPSDVNC
+216 LMKAYQENPTEENC
-231 KAYNVYLQDLFD
+231 KAYNALLQDIFD
-243 FKLDGSKESEAEN
+243 FKLDGSEASEQEN
-256 MEKIAHVKEEL
+256 FDKIAHVKDEL
-267 TSMKKNIFG
+267 IDMKKNIFG

-303 SIDTARDEA
+303 SIDTAREEA

-347 LDYLSDPANAADN
+347 LDYLSDPENAANN
-360 MDYIGYTPY
+360 MDYIGYTPF
-369 IVGDELFTLTGKW
+369 IVGDALFTLTGKW

-391 AEYLVEEEAYVIYND
+391 AEYLVEDEAYVIYED
-406 ELFSIIKDKPA
+406 ELYAIIKDKPA
-417 DLAIYPDNTEYF
+417 DLEVYPTNTEYF
-429 ESCEYDSEAEYTCG
+429 ESLEYDVSSTYTSG
-443 DMVSNAGK
+443 DMVSFAGK
-451 FYNYIADEDG
+451 YYNYISDEDG
-461 NGDLNDEDK
+461 NADITNEDY
-470 FECIEGYDLS
+470 FEEIEGYDLS
-480 FLFEGSLS
+480 YLFEGSLS

-505 ETQYPNEQILARC
+505 ETQYPSQEILARC

-528 DDVVIM
+528 DQVVIM
-534 WSQVKASTNMTPV
+534 WSQVKAYTNMTPV
-547 YIFLSVTVVL
+547 YVFLSVVL
-557 LAIGLTAY
+557 VLSIGLVV
-565 FVRKKIVTNYKK
+565 FVVVRKKIINNYKK
-577 KLVKY
+577 KLVK